1 MQREPTILDEVA
13 ALRRVQQEHEQSVA
27 HDPDRDGMD
36 PRRGIATDGGKQG
49 GTFGAIEMGGT
60 CPRDLRGG
68 SSERSPGNVRCAF
81 VVRHVASFAHIGVCY
96 RPPMID
102 AAPVIATSGL
112 AKRFKDIEAVAGVD
126 LQVPA
131 GGVYGFLGPN
141 GAGKTTTIRMLL
153 GLIRPSR
160 GSAALFGERIYP
172 GAPVIDRVG
181 ALVERPAFYPYLSAI
196 ENLRLLGL
204 TRGLTDAHLATAV
217 PEALDRVGLTEA
229 AKRKA
234 GRYSTGMRQRL
245 GIAAALLGRPEL
257 VILDEPA
264 NGLDPNGVVEVRELI
279 QALSRDGITVFLSS
293 HVLPEVEQLCQRVA
307 VLQRGKVIA
316 EGDTQ
321 AMLRQGERLYVRFD
335 TVDEAVRAVPLLSEI
350 GPATS
355 PEPTALSIDAPAARG
370 SEVMRTLAGA
380 GLYPGELSVHR
391 QTLEAVFIELT
402 GDHAAPETSA

>member
-1 MQREPTILDEVA
+1 
-13 ALRRVQQEHEQSVA
+13 
-27 HDPDRDGMD
+27 
-36 PRRGIATDGGKQG
+36 
-49 GTFGAIEMGGT
+49 
-60 CPRDLRGG
+60 
-68 SSERSPGNVRCAF
+68 
-81 VVRHVASFAHIGVCY
+81 
-96 RPPMID
+96 MID
-102 AAPVIATSGL
+102 AAPVISTTGL
-112 AKRFKDIEAVAGVD
+112 AKRFKDLDAVAGVD
-126 LQVPA
+126 LRVPA

-153 GLIRPSR
+153 GLIRPTR
-160 GSAALFGERIYP
+160 GSASLFGQAVHP

-181 ALVERPAFYPYLSAI
+181 ALVERPAFYPYLSGMD
-196 ENLRLLGL
+196 NLRLLGL
-204 TRGLTDAHLATAV
+204 TRGLTDAHLVTAV
-217 PEALDRVGLTEA
+217 PEALDRVGLAEA

-264 NGLDPNGVVEVRELI
+264 NGLDPNGVVEVRQLI
-279 QALSRDGITVFLSS
+279 QQLAHDGITVFLSS

-321 AMLRQGERLYVRFD
+321 AMLKQGERLYVRFD
-335 TVDEAVRAVPLLSEI
+335 TADEAARALTLLAAL
-350 GPATS
+350 GPSTS

-370 SEVMRTLAGA
+370 SEIMRSLAGA
-380 GLYPGELSVHR
+380 DLFPAELSVHR

-402 GDHAAPETSA
+402 GDHESLGAQAAEGSPPATETAA